1 MKVGKIFRSVSQI
14 PFNGRDRSTAAGV
27 RLLLAVEA
35 RLANAQESLK
45 VDLVKA
51 QENSEFR
58 QAKLQESL
66 KVDLFKAQESLKV
79 DLVKAQENSEFRQ
92 AKLQESLKVDLFKAQ
107 ESLKVDLVKAQESMK
122 EFIKT
127 RDGFLLLRVLTAVG
141 TGTGVGIT
149 IFYWGGGVIT
159 PPWKSLQ

>member
-1 MKVGKIFRSVSQI
+1 MKVGSKLFRSVSQI
-14 PFNGRDRSTAAGV
+14 PFNGRDRSNAAGV

-66 KVDLFKAQESLKV
+66 KVDLV
-79 DLVKAQENSEFRQ
+79 NV
-92 AKLQESLKVDLFKAQ
+92 
-107 ESLKVDLVKAQESMK
+107 QESMK

>member
-35 RLANAQESLK
+35 RLAN
-45 VDLVKA
+45 
-51 QENSEFR
+51 
-58 QAKLQESL
+58 
-66 KVDLFKAQESLKV
+66 AQESLKV

>member
-1 MKVGKIFRSVSQI
+1 MKVGSKLFRSVSQI
-14 PFNGRDRSTAAGV
+14 PFNGRDRSNAAGV

-79 DLVKAQENSEFRQ
+79 DLVN
-92 AKLQESLKVDLFKAQ
+92 V
-107 ESLKVDLVKAQESMK
+107 QESMK